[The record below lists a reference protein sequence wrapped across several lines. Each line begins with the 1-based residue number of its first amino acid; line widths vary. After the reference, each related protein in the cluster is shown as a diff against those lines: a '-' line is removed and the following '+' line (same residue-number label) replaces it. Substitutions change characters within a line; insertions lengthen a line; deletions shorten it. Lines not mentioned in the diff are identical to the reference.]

1 MYWFSDKLGMKNL
14 SRGSQ
19 ADIYGMFFDQVA
31 WDKYRLSKEDLTL
44 QNEQE
49 KRDSLELKK
58 KKEETAKTK
67 KEKDTEKAKTLEFI
81 PNLDNL
87 DIRTKRL
94 TISSADMTDASLSH
108 DGEKLYYLARYEKGY
123 NLGVTM
129 PRTNETKV
137 LAELKAPNGSLVMSK
152 DGKTLFV
159 MAAGNIMKVN
169 VDDGKVSPVQI
180 NTSMELDA
188 AAERTYI
195 FNHIYKQVQK
205 KFFDPK
211 LQGVDWKYYH
221 DSYAKFLPHVN
232 NNYDFDILLSEFLGE
247 LNGSHT
253 GSGYRPRFPDG
264 DATAALGLLYDESKG
279 GDGIRVTDV
288 IAGGP
293 FDVQHTKLKKGF
305 VIDKIDGVA
314 ITGDADW
321 QNY

>member
-1 MYWFSDKLGMKNL
+1 
-14 SRGSQ
+14 
-19 ADIYGMFFDQVA
+19 
-31 WDKYRLSKEDLTL
+31 
-44 QNEQE
+44 
-49 KRDSLELKK
+49 
-58 KKEETAKTK
+58 KEETAKTK
-67 KEKDTEKAKTLEFI
+67 KGKDTVKVKTPEFV

-94 TISSADMTDASLSH
+94 TISSANIADASLSH
-108 DGEKLYYLARYEKGY
+108 DGEKLNYLAKYEKGY
-123 NLGVTM
+123 NLWVTM

-137 LAELKAPNGSLVMSK
+137 LADLKAPNGSLVMSK

-180 NTSMELDA
+180 NTSMELNA
-188 AAERTYI
+188 AAERGYI
-195 FNHIYKQVQK
+195 FDHIYKQVQK

-221 DSYAKFLPHVN
+221 DGYAKFLPYVN

-264 DATAALGLLYDESKG
+264 DATAALGLLYDES
-279 GDGIRVTDV
+279 
-288 IAGGP
+288 
-293 FDVQHTKLKKGF
+293 
-305 VIDKIDGVA
+305 
-314 ITGDADW
+314 
-321 QNY
+321 